1 MNVRDR
7 ATRPLRIAQV
17 APLYVRIPPRR
28 YGGTERV
35 IHALTEELVRRGHEV
50 TLFAAGTSD
59 SSARLVAGSPVPL
72 WQDPG
77 LDGRNYELAQVN
89 DVLRRSDQFDIIHSH
104 VDHFVPLASSRAPA
118 SLISTR
124 HGRLDDPGQRAE
136 LAAHRSPLVSISNAQ
151 RVAVADLDLDWVA
164 TVYNGL
170 RLKETFRLGER
181 DRRYLV
187 FLGRVAAEKDP
198 ATAIQVAIRAGIP
211 IKIAARVDPADEA
224 YYREQIL
231 PLLGHPLVEWLG
243 EVDDAAKSRLLAGAV
258 ALLMPI
264 DWPEPFGLTYI
275 EALAAGT
282 PVIARPRGSLPE
294 IVKHGEHGFLCET
307 EDELVE
313 ACRLVADLDRVACR
327 AWALEHFSAERM
339 AINYERAY
347 HQILRRDG
355 ASAVPPARMVA
366 PSPRSSAWPDTESVA
381 ATVLTL
387 GPLLPTEKAGPD

>member
-1 MNVRDR
+1 MTDDR
-7 ATRPLRIAQV
+7 ATRSLRIAQV
-17 APLYVRIPPRR
+17 APLSVRIPPRG

-50 TLFAAGTSD
+50 TLFAAGTSH
-59 SSARLVAGSPVPL
+59 SSARLVAGSSVPL
-72 WQDPG
+72 WQDQG
-77 LDGRNYELAQVN
+77 LDVRSYELAQLN
-89 DVLRRSDQFDIIHSH
+89 DVLGRSDQFDIIHSH
-104 VDHFVPLASSRAPA
+104 VDHFVPLAGNRAPA

-136 LAAHRSPLVSISNAQ
+136 LKAHRSPLVSVSDAQ

-170 RLKETFRLGER
+170 NLKEVFCLGEHDR
-181 DRRYLV
+181 DYLV
-187 FLGRVAAEKDP
+187 FLGRVAPEKDP
-198 ATAIQVAIRAGIP
+198 ATAIRVAIRAGIP
-211 IKIAARVDPADEA
+211 IKVAARVDPADES
-224 YYREQIL
+224 YHREQVV

-243 EVDDAAKSRLLAGAV
+243 EVVDAEKSRLLAGAI

-264 DWPEPFGLTYI
+264 DWPEPFGLTII

-294 IVKHGEHGFLCET
+294 IIRHGEHGFLCET

-313 ACRLVADLDRVACR
+313 ACRLASDLNRGACR
-327 AWALEHFSAERM
+327 NWALEHFSAERM

-347 HQILRRDG
+347 HQVLRRDG
-355 ASAVPPARMVA
+355 AAAVPPARMA
-366 PSPRSSAWPDTESVA
+366 TPSFPSSAWPDTERAA
-381 ATVLTL
+381 ATVLTR
-387 GPLLPTEKAGPD
+387 GPSLPTERAVPE